1 MLILRIKKTRYTN
14 QSNKNNRIIQLNN
27 IRFSAVVM
35 ALVFLSFSAQAQF
48 NAVPADFDRLLVGEM
63 VLRGNPPAAS
73 DCKAG
78 DADTCS
84 GVLYVRFGSAEIN
97 LDAGTGGAD
106 QLVVRMEARAGQA
119 AIGELTTPASCRD
132 ATGTEFPDG
141 IADSATCDQR
151 VAFSG
156 GTSPAQYTPE
166 DAGTISLLSP
176 ANVMARTGIRFSYNT
191 SLFAGTA
198 FTGASPTCQSSAAD
212 HSSAS
217 ISAISPSTGLI
228 EGIAGNNYTTNLLG
242 NDPADLT
249 SDQVVVRPHDAY
261 VEHVTVT
268 CDLPTSSTIY
278 NTELLDMAFEV
289 NAFSGTNTHHDA
301 PGREILYIV
310 SPENSLEFFPLDGT
324 NYITH
329 AEITEGGDG
338 VLIEYAQAITSST
351 GTYAITALDGSV
363 ITPTISDSDIIWLND
378 RTVWLTLGSSIYDA
392 GVYNGDGTALN
403 ADRHVFVTSTF
414 PGDTSFEVGGIA
426 NFGRASTYRAVLT
439 RHMSD
444 ADLDQ
449 TAATGAPRMTVAALD
464 YDSIELTFSR
474 PVCGSPETGCAALT
488 ADHFEV
494 VHYEG
499 DISSTESATLLTIGS
514 VTTSTGNVAILDID
528 SDSLPEIDSDD
539 YLLVRTARN
548 SRFTDGFITDRT
560 IFSETQV
567 TRTIPI
573 SIPAETYSEAASGML
588 HLQSGALVEAIPVIT
603 YSLTNDEGSSI
614 SEGGAGLA
622 RTSTFII
629 TRAPDGV
636 NFETTVGVTITRTS
650 GDDPDDFS
658 VTFDGIEVAGDG
670 VWTEVITFAPEEN
683 VKTIEISYTGND
695 DGTGDSVYEIALS
708 LPAGARIADGSI
720 SIFTIEEDDNTAPVI
735 NLADVTINESDVELD
750 DGNVRD
756 FDNINDYMT
765 RGITQSSLLFSISD
779 SVVTDDPATAAT
791 YTRVV
796 VTLIGEGESNTAWTL
811 TNGGD
816 TNFGAP
822 EETTPGKDLIYT
834 YTPVSGRTITD
845 ITDVTSLIGKIRIV
859 LNASEFPGITDADGT
874 RGIEVV
880 LNVFEEQAS
889 GTDLIG
895 SGVAQYTLQ
904 AQNDPVQYIRPEGSP
919 VNIEGSLADRNL
931 AMTLVLEETATTSP
945 YTGSL
950 GFFTDGSAIT
960 DILTEGAGGF
970 LTFTPR
976 SSDDSGLLINQTFS
990 TTNSTTIRA
999 SELGY
1004 DLEVVGG
1011 EFGRAERVVS
1021 VSDGDGST
1029 ESLTFIVEVTEA
1041 VLRFRIKV
1049 FIEGA
1054 Q

>member
-27 IRFSAVVM
+27 IRFSTVVM

-48 NAVPADFDRLLVGEM
+48 SAVPADFDRLLVGEM
-63 VLRGNPPAAS
+63 VLSGNSPATS
-73 DCKAG
+73 DCG
-78 DADTCS
+78 GTVSCS
-84 GVLYVRFGSAEIN
+84 GVLNVRFGSAEIN
-97 LDAGTGGAD
+97 PGSGGSAD
-106 QLVVRMEARAGQA
+106 QLVVRIEARAGQE
-119 AIGELTTPASCRD
+119 AIGRLTTPASCRNAAGD
-132 ATGTEFPDG
+132 DFPDG
-141 IADSATCDQR
+141 ASGE
-151 VAFSG
+151 AFC
-156 GTSPAQYTPE
+156 TSPSQAGANGVYTPE
-166 DAGTISLLSP
+166 SPGTIAIDMP
-176 ANVMARTGIRFSYNT
+176 ANVMARTGTIFTYNT
-191 SLFAGTA
+191 SLFTESFTSSCTLSAETH
-198 FTGASPTCQSSAAD
+198 TGASIDSIGSLTGFSAGVTGFNYGSELVDQDPSSLN
-212 HSSAS
+212 
-217 ISAISPSTGLI
+217 TG
-228 EGIAGNNYTTNLLG
+228 
-242 NDPADLT
+242 
-249 SDQVVVRPHDAY
+249 QVVVWQHNEY
-261 VEHVTVT
+261 VEQMTVT
-268 CDLPTSSTIY
+268 CDLPDSY
-278 NTELLDMAFEV
+278 NSELLGMAFEV
-289 NAFSGTNTHHDA
+289 SLYKGNNSHHDFA
-301 PGREILYIV
+301 RGRTSYAV
-310 SPENSLEFFPLDGT
+310 SAANSLEFFPLDRS

-338 VLIEYAQAITSST
+338 VLIEYAQTVTDPT
-351 GTYAITALDGSV
+351 GAAYAIATTSIDL

-392 GVYNGDGTALN
+392 GVYNGDGTAFN

-414 PGDTSFEVGGIA
+414 PGDTSFGN
-426 NFGRASTYRAVLT
+426 NFAQTSTYRAVLT
-439 RHMSD
+439 RHASD

-449 TAATGAPRMTVAALD
+449 TAPRMTVTTLD
-464 YDSIELTFSR
+464 YDSIGLTFSR
-474 PVCGSPETGCAALT
+474 SVCGSPETGCAALT

-499 DISSTESATLLTIGS
+499 DVSSAESATLLTIS
-514 VTTSTGNVAILDID
+514 TVTLTGDSTNGYTAVLDID
-528 SDSLPEIDSDD
+528 LDSAPEIDGDD

-548 SRFTDGFITDRT
+548 SRFTDNFITDRT

-567 TRTIPI
+567 ERTIPFI
-573 SIPAETYSEAASGML
+573 LSTYTEAASGML

-603 YSLTNDEGSSI
+603 YSLTNNEGSSI
-614 SEGGAGLA
+614 SEGGIERSTA
-622 RTSTFII
+622 TFII
-629 TRAPDGV
+629 TRAPERV
-636 NFETTVGVTITRTS
+636 KFESTVGVTITRTS
-650 GDDPDDFS
+650 GDGPNNFS
-658 VTFDGIEVAGDG
+658 VAVGDVPLTRSADGI
-670 VWTEVITFAPEEN
+670 VWSDVLIFDALEDEKMIFFSFN
-683 VKTIEISYTGND
+683 GND
-695 DGTGDSVYEIALS
+695 VGTTDSVYTFELL
-708 LPAGARIADGSI
+708 LPGGARIADGSI

-750 DGNVRD
+750 DGNRRD
-756 FDNINDYMT
+756 FDDLNDYMT

-834 YTPVSGRTITD
+834 YTPVPGRTITD
-845 ITDVTSLIGKIRIV
+845 ITDVASLIGKIRIV

-874 RGIEVV
+874 RGIEVE

-895 SGVAQYTLQ
+895 SGTAEYTLQ
-904 AQNDPVQYIRPEGSP
+904 AENDPVQYIRPVGSP
-919 VNIEGSLADRNL
+919 VNIEGSLGGPADGSGSDL
-931 AMTLVLEETATTSP
+931 VITLVLEETATTSP

-950 GFFTDGSAIT
+950 GFFTDGSAAA
-960 DILTEGAGGF
+960 DLLTEGAGGF
-970 LTFTPR
+970 LTFSPG
-976 SSDDSGLLINQTFS
+976 SSDDSGLLINQTFP
-990 TTNSTTIRA
+990 TTDSTTIRA

-1004 DLEVVGG
+1004 NLEVVGG
-1011 EFGRAERVVS
+1011 NSGRAARVVS

-1049 FIEGA
+1049 FLEGA